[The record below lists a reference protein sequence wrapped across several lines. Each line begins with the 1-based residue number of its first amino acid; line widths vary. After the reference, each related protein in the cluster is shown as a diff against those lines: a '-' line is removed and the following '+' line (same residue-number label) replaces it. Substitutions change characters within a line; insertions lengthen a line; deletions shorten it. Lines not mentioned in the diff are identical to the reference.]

1 MDYRLV
7 LHLQCRNFF
16 IKSSIFTPFF
26 RSVVEKIA
34 DLYTFFIIALFLSQE
49 QEQEEKKANSLPI
62 YSTGVP

>member
-1 MDYRLV
+1 M
-7 LHLQCRNFF
+7 
-16 IKSSIFTPFF
+16 SSIFTPFF
-26 RSVVEKIA
+26 RLVVEKIA